1 MLASS
6 IRALAP
12 AVVLLFSTGMC
23 LQNFIS
29 DECLDFSQVLYDELL
44 GKIENVEGF
53 LIKKFECILSLRSLK
68 NFSIIFGFR
77 KPKFKLLLSIY
88 FILILSFSNNYVYIK
103 YVKNTLILKIL
114 KVFSLLIYLELYE
127 ICHL

>member
-29 DECLDFSQVLYDELL
+29 DECLDFSQILYDELL
-44 GKIENVEGF
+44 RKIQNVKGF
-53 LIKKFECILSLRSLK
+53 LITNLSL
-68 NFSIIFGFR
+68 
-77 KPKFKLLLSIY
+77 Y
-88 FILILSFSNNYVYIK
+88 
-103 YVKNTLILKIL
+103 
-114 KVFSLLIYLELYE
+114 
-127 ICHL
+127 